1 MSPDDG
7 APVGA
12 AIGAASRADG
22 DGLRR
27 RYARWMAAYP
37 PVWRR
42 EHGEALLGTF
52 LDAADARGGTG
63 PTRREAA
70 GILRHGLAWRLRLL
84 APSTETRRLAGLLA
98 LTSGTV
104 LAVLCFL
111 AGEWQPGMAAQ
122 GWRVQPGHV
131 GPFATLGVLLY
142 ALWFAAL
149 VAQLAGRAT
158 AARRLLVG
166 LVALAAVIGAS
177 GVLTGIRLLVAN
189 HAPTGAADLLG
200 LRRPPGWALVGLV
213 ALSGLVLLGRLRPTP
228 RERALV
234 VVAAVVGSAWIGWLM
249 VTAQPDAFAVDPSYV
264 FYRRSGFSRFVEVV
278 VYQTVPLV
286 LLVAALARRW
296 RPAWLP
302 AVLLWTL
309 AFLPYATP
317 PVMVT
322 RFVERWI
329 WRFGGES
336 LLLSSLVDSLV
347 GWGSVLLLGLA
358 VRWRWRRGRP
368 GPSADREGAVAG

>member
-1 MSPDDG
+1 MTRDDG
-7 APVGA
+7 APVGTGS
-12 AIGAASRADG
+12 GAAARADAV
-22 DGLRR
+22 RH
-27 RYARWMAAYP
+27 RYARWMTAYP
-37 PVWRR
+37 PAWRR

-63 PTRREAA
+63 PTRQEAT

-84 APSTETRRLAGLLA
+84 VPSAETRRLAGLLA
-98 LTSGTV
+98 LSSGTV
-104 LAVLCFL
+104 LAVLCL
-111 AGEWQPGMAAQ
+111 LMGEWQPGMAAQ

-166 LVALAAVIGAS
+166 LVVAATVLGAS
-177 GVLTGIRLLVAN
+177 SVLTGIRLLVTN
-189 HAPTGAADLLG
+189 HAPTGGAELFG
-200 LRRPPGWALVGLV
+200 LRRPPGWVLVGLV
-213 ALSGLVLLGRLRPTP
+213 ALSGLVLLGRLRPTRP
-228 RERALV
+228 ERVLV

-249 VTAQPDAFAVDPSYV
+249 VTAQSDAFAVDPSYV
-264 FYRRSGFSRFVEVV
+264 FYRRSGFYRFVEVV

-286 LLVAALARRW
+286 LLAAALARRR

-302 AVLLWTL
+302 AALLWTL
-309 AFLPYATP
+309 AFLPYAAP

-322 RFVERWI
+322 RFVETWL

-336 LLLSSLVDSLV
+336 VVFSSLVDSV
-347 GWGSVLLLGLA
+347 IGWGSLLLLA
-358 VRWRWRRGRP
+358 LAARRRWRRGRP
-368 GPSADREGAVAG
+368 GLPVERGGAVAG